1 MGGMGRLALIVLSTV
16 SMTGCTVNRPTY
28 SETPPPP
35 APEVYIIVV
44 PTCTAWHVHDPPA
57 PAACEAPCC
66 REAERL
72 KPRWF
77 E

>member
-1 MGGMGRLALIVLSTV
+1 MGGMGRLALIILSVV
-16 SMTGCTVNRPTY
+16 STTGCTVNRVTY
-28 SETPPPP
+28 TEPAP

-44 PTCTAWHVHDPPA
+44 PTCTACHVHDPPK

-66 REAERL
+66 RETEGMQ
-72 KPRWF
+72 PRWF

>member
-1 MGGMGRLALIVLSTV
+1 MVRRCPVLVLAMAAALLS
-16 SMTGCTVNRPTY
+16 GCSVNRVTY
-28 SETPPPP
+28 TEP
-35 APEVYIIVV
+35 APEVYIIVL
-44 PTCTAWHVHDPPA
+44 PTCTAWHVHDPREPT
-57 PAACEAPCC
+57 ACEAPCC